1 MRGFFRP
8 VLPANGPRAHSGGAC
23 YSDARVI
30 SCRVPPGLLEG
41 SLLSH
46 DDHYRAVFEASPDA
60 TLIVDSEGLILDVNE
75 QAVRMFGWSR
85 EALTGALVERLVPSK
100 KRGAHLEH
108 RKRYVREPRSRP
120 MGARLE
126 LYAVRKD
133 GTEFPVEISLSPWIP
148 PRGAGQVICAIR
160 DISAWERMRKRSELM
175 MAAME
180 QERKRLSLELH
191 DEVLQCLVSLKIRV
205 RLMRDETDDGKRAR
219 EGEQIRGEILD
230 TFNAVKRMIGGLRP
244 PELERQG
251 LTGALRDHFRLLR
264 DSGGFQVD
272 AEVGDVDDELDEMTA
287 LALYRVVQEAVANAA
302 RHSGER
308 SATVRVASGGGC
320 VVAEIRD
327 RGRGFELR
335 DPGSAGPY
343 DQMGITGMTERAA
356 MVGGDVTI
364 ETAPGR
370 GTLVRLTIPVR
381 GTPATPGVSGP

>member
-1 MRGFFRP
+1 M
-8 VLPANGPRAHSGGAC
+8 
-23 YSDARVI
+23 
-30 SCRVPPGLLEG
+30 CRLDCWRG

-120 MGARLE
+120 MGAGLE

-230 TFNAVKRMIGGLRP
+230 TFNAVKRVICGLRP

-251 LTGALRDHFRLLR
+251 LAAALRDHFRLLR

-335 DPGSAGPY
+335 NPGSAGPY
-343 DQMGITGMTERAA
+343 DQVGITGMTERAA

-381 GTPATPGVSGP
+381 GAPATPGVGGP